1 MFAINYYAAITY
13 YVLPIATIIIAI
25 ATAYNSFVLREESI
39 RSREESERARYSSG
53 VETLLKFEERFN
65 RQEMKQVRQNAA
77 EYFLKD
83 NSSNNIS
90 NVDQVLDFFEGIAV
104 LVHKSVLDKW
114 LAWHYYSNWIFG
126 YYSAAEQY
134 INQVR
139 KDSPTSWQD
148 LCDLYIEMI
157 EIELEEHPSLKSKNI
172 KYNKKEIEDF
182 LETES
187 NLLTPSL

>member
-1 MFAINYYAAITY
+1 MFTINYYAAITY

-83 NSSNNIS
+83 NSSTNIS
-90 NVDQVLDFFEGIAV
+90 N
-104 LVHKSVLDKW
+104 
-114 LAWHYYSNWIFG
+114 
-126 YYSAAEQY
+126 
-134 INQVR
+134 
-139 KDSPTSWQD
+139 
-148 LCDLYIEMI
+148 
-157 EIELEEHPSLKSKNI
+157 
-172 KYNKKEIEDF
+172 
-182 LETES
+182 
-187 NLLTPSL
+187 